1 MRHDTVADLRGRRV
15 VLMDSISLIGTDDA
29 GTIIVC
35 GSHGG
40 RISGAYARKHPPAL
54 VVFNDAGIGRREAG
68 IASLQD
74 LDEAGIPAAAIS
86 CDSARIGEALDAW
99 ESGVVSR
106 ANRLATAAGL
116 GPGQPL
122 REAVRS
128 FAQTSAASPSPR

>member
-1 MRHDTVADLRGRRV
+1 VRHETVTEIGGFAV
-15 VLMDSISLIGTDDA
+15 VLMDSISLIGAEDA

-40 RISGAYARKHPPAL
+40 RISGSYAQKHPPAL

-86 CDSARIGEALDAW
+86 CDSARIGDALDGW

-106 ANRLATAAGL
+106 ANQLAVAAGL

-122 REAVRS
+122 REAVRR
-128 FAQTSAASPSPR
+128 FAERSASPGPR

>member
-1 MRHDTVADLRGRRV
+1 MPWTPGRTASSRRSTSAPKGRVSGWVHRSATPLAPCSEPSTVRHETVTEIGGFAV
-15 VLMDSISLIGTDDA
+15 VLMDSISLIGAADA

-40 RISGAYARKHPPAL
+40 RISGAYAQKHPPAL

-86 CDSARIGEALDAW
+86 CDSA
-99 ESGVVSR
+99 
-106 ANRLATAAGL
+106 
-116 GPGQPL
+116 
-122 REAVRS
+122 
-128 FAQTSAASPSPR
+128 